1 MSKRQKISFIVTID
15 DDIVLDDLAVEMN
28 CAGFGE
34 IEHIEIN
41 DNPLIPL
48 TEEEVKKFNKFAE
61 EKENDEK

>member
-1 MSKRQKISFIVTID
+1 MSKRQKVSFIVTTD
-15 DDIVLDDLAVEMN
+15 DDIVLDDLAVEVN

-34 IEHIEIN
+34 IEHIEID

-61 EKENDEK
+61 EIDNVKK

>member
-34 IEHIEIN
+34 IEEIKVE
-41 DNPLIPL
+41 D
-48 TEEEVKKFNKFAE
+48 V
-61 EKENDEK
+61 ENDEK

>member
-1 MSKRQKISFIVTID
+1 MSKRQKISFIVTIED
-15 DDIVLDDLAVEMN
+15 DVVIDDLAVEMN

-34 IEHIEIN
+34 IEHIEID

-61 EKENDEK
+61 EIDNVKK

>member
-34 IEHIEIN
+34 IEHIEID

-48 TEEEVKKFNKFAE
+48 TEGEVKKFNKFAE

>member
-1 MSKRQKISFIVTID
+1 MSKRQKVSFIVTTENDVVI
-15 DDIVLDDLAVEMN
+15 DDLAVEMN

-61 EKENDEK
+61 EKANEKD

>member
-1 MSKRQKISFIVTID
+1 MSKRQKVSFIVTTD

-34 IEHIEIN
+34 IEHIEID

-61 EKENDEK
+61 EIDNVKK

>member
-1 MSKRQKISFIVTID
+1 MSKRQKVSFIVTIED
-15 DDIVLDDLAVEMN
+15 DVVIDDLAVEMN

-41 DNPLIPL
+41 DNPLNPL

-61 EKENDEK
+61 EIEYGKT